1 MKRRGRRV
9 ALVAWYPPD
18 NPALPP
24 FIPNMGLYRVAAA
37 VQAAEPEGLEL
48 CLWDERD
55 RDPATVAAEIA
66 GFDPDIVGGSAFLWS
81 LPQLAS
87 VMVALARDDP
97 RRLLVLGGP
106 SARPNML
113 AHAPFAALERILD
126 VLVEGEGE
134 APMAALAALADRE
147 RASLARVAGLT
158 LRNGQGGWRRTP
170 PAPRAVMD
178 DLASPY
184 RLGLVPA
191 GGIGLMETYRGCP
204 LTCSFCEWGVMDA
217 PKNVLSAKGIAADF
231 VAMEGLGL
239 RALLLADAGLNL
251 NAAAFAALSRA
262 AAETGFLKSRALI
275 TEVYPKSLTEDH
287 LRFLEGVGA
296 PHIGVGL
303 QSFDDAVLRNVE
315 RRFDPSRL
323 GGLLSALRSVA
334 AVTTEIIMGLP
345 GDTPDRF
352 KASFDRARALGTG
365 LRVYH
370 CAVLPSALMARAPA
384 VDALD
389 YDPVTL
395 KMRQCRGWPAGS
407 IDRAARAL
415 TDAALAAGGATGDYF
430 WVFPP
435 S

>member
-1 MKRRGRRV
+1 MKRQGRRV

-24 FIPNMGLYRVAAA
+24 FIPNMGLYRVAASLR
-37 VQAAEPEGLEL
+37 AAGIAGLDL
-48 CLWDERD
+48 RIWDERSGGNSGGASGG
-55 RDPATVAAEIA
+55 RDPETVAAEIA
-66 GFDPDIVGGSAFLWS
+66 AFDPDIVGGSAFLWS
-81 LPQLAS
+81 LPQLAQ
-87 VMVALARDDP
+87 VFVALARDDP
-97 RRLLVLGGP
+97 RRLMVLGGP

-113 AHAPFAALERILD
+113 AHAPFAALDACLD
-126 VLVEGEGE
+126 VLGLRDG
-134 APMAALAALADRE
+134 AALGT
-147 RASLARVAGLT
+147 VAGLT
-158 LRNGQGGWRRTP
+158 LRGAEGWRRTR

-178 DLASPY
+178 ALPSPY
-184 RLGLVPA
+184 AQGLIPA

-217 PKNVLSAKGIAADF
+217 PKNVLSADAIAREFA
-231 VAMEGLGL
+231 AMEATGL

-251 NAAAFAALSRA
+251 NAAAFSALRL
-262 AAETGFLKSRALI
+262 AAERTGFLKTRALI
-275 TEVYPKSLTEDH
+275 TEVYPRSLTEEH
-287 LRFLEGVGA
+287 LHFLEGVGA

-303 QSFDDAVLRNVE
+303 QSFDDAVLRHVE

-323 GGLLSALRSVA
+323 GGLLAALRSVA

-345 GDTPDRF
+345 GDTPERF
-352 KASFDRARALGTG
+352 RASFDRARALGTG

-384 VDALD
+384 ADALD

-395 KMRQCRGWPAGS
+395 RMRQCRGWPAGS
-407 IDRAARAL
+407 IDATARLL
-415 TDAALAAGGATGDYF
+415 TDEARAAGGATGDYF

-435 S
+435 A